1 MDKKNIVVILTDQLR
16 AQSVGCYGN
25 QEIQTPNIDQLAGKG
40 FRFDQMISNCPV
52 CMPARS
58 ALLSGQYTR
67 RCTGNLNNHHLLDK
81 KGGWFFPDP
90 PERVRTQLLDKT
102 LPEYLKEAGYTNKLI
117 GKWHVHPEP
126 RLLGFDSWCYPM
138 VYHRY
143 YQQGYFEG
151 NTAYIVDDFA
161 PFFEA
166 EKVRDFLTTHD
177 KEKPFFLFY
186 NISLPHMPLGQ
197 IPEDF
202 EELYDPKTIG
212 LRKNVKSIDQKLD
225 ERWFENY
232 MNYYY
237 QNQKIKIP
245 ERFLKNPDIKKVTAL
260 YNAFVTI
267 TDTLIGQL
275 MQNLKRAGFGENTL
289 ILFTSDHGDMLGS
302 HGLYNKSQLYEEAVR
317 VPLIIKG
324 PDIVP
329 GKNTEQIAQTI
340 DLMPTILDYCG
351 LQYDDTSVDGQS
363 LFPIIKG
370 EKKTMDRNH
379 AFIECT
385 NYKIGIRTP
394 RYTYGVQ
401 VDPESLQ
408 ITDDALQFYDLQED
422 PYQETNLAGSTDP
435 QPQSIS
441 KKLKEKVIRWHKDT
455 PWLDNPVRY
464 LGIVD

>member
-1 MDKKNIVVILTDQLR
+1 MDKKNIVIILADQLR
-16 AQSVGCYGN
+16 AQSLGCYGN
-25 QEIQTPNIDQLAGKG
+25 QDVGTPNIDQLARDG

-67 RCTGNLNNHHLLDK
+67 RCTGNLNNHHLIDK
-81 KGGWFFPDP
+81 NGQWFFPDP

-143 YQQGYFEG
+143 YQQGFFEG
-151 NTAYIVDDFA
+151 STAYIIDDFA

-166 EKVRDFLTTHD
+166 EKVNDFLTSHD
-177 KEKPFFLFY
+177 KETPFFLFY

-197 IPEDF
+197 IPEHY
-202 EELYDPKTIG
+202 EELYDPESIK
-212 LRKNVKSIDQKLD
+212 LRKNVTSIDPQLD
-225 ERWFENY
+225 EIWFENY

-237 QNQKIKIP
+237 QNHKIKIP
-245 ERFLKNPDIKKVTAL
+245 ERFLRDLDIKKVTSL

-275 MQNLKRAGFGENTL
+275 MQNLERAGFGANTL
-289 ILFTSDHGDMLGS
+289 LLFTSDHGDMLGS

-317 VPLIIKG
+317 VPLIMKG
-324 PDIVP
+324 PEIEP
-329 GKNTEQIAQTI
+329 GVNTEQIVQTI

-351 LQYDDTSVDGQS
+351 LTFNESSVDGQS
-363 LFPIIKG
+363 LYPILKN
-370 EKKTMDRNH
+370 KKTSLACNH

-401 VDPESLQ
+401 VDPESLEV
-408 ITDDALQFYDLQED
+408 TDDAMQFYDLEED
-422 PYQETNLAGSTDP
+422 PYQEQNRAGIADP
-435 QPQSIS
+435 QLQSIS
-441 KKLKEKVIRWHKDT
+441 KNLKEKVIRWHEET
-455 PWLDNPVRY
+455 PWLDNPFRY
-464 LGIVD
+464 LGITG